1 MEANDRWF
9 NADKALLLPP
19 LLFKGDES
27 QEISKIMSEADT
39 YMKEMVI
46 KFIMGNESLDN
57 YSKYTDTLKKMNIE
71 KAVQIYQAA
80 YERYQKR
87 S

>member
-1 MEANDRWF
+1 
-9 NADKALLLPP
+9 
-19 LLFKGDES
+19 
-27 QEISKIMSEADT
+27 MSEADT